1 MKYLTSL
8 SKRYFYIHGLLFIA
22 SILLASIII
31 MQSLNIGQLI
41 DGVLHQNIPYQLLG
55 IILAILIGRSVLHF
69 FIKWLGVVL
78 SSKIKHQLRRS
89 LINDK
94 QSAADALNLST
105 EGIEGID
112 SFYAD
117 YLPQVYRSAIIPLV
131 IIIFLLF
138 FHRNAAFIMMITAPF
153 VPLFYI
159 IIGINTAKKATDQ
172 MTALNQF
179 SSYFL
184 DAIRGIVTIKLFN
197 NEERVK
203 QDIAEK
209 SEGFREKTMIIL
221 KTAFLSTLMI
231 EFITMLSIGIIA
243 LEIGLGLI
251 VFKTIS
257 FYTAIV
263 VLMLAPE
270 FYNALKDLGAAF
282 HTGKQAEGYAELL
295 EEQDTE
301 RIQYAYTDRDSIRMD
316 TQLNYSNFSM
326 QIHDELPIRH
336 AVIFG
341 PSGAGKSTFAKMLS
355 GIENH
360 GHGQIELPAYL
371 ENNLIYM
378 SQQPFV
384 MNDTLRHNV
393 TMFNA
398 ISEEALYSAA
408 KQVDMLERI
417 EALPHG
423 FDTVLGSGGEQLSG
437 GETHRLMLMRALL
450 NPAAMIIFDE
460 PTAMLDAQTAEIVR
474 ATLKGLSKQSV
485 LYTIAHQRATIQ
497 SADYLIY
504 IEGGKVSHGTRAD
517 FSHQE
522 FYQAVMQN
530 V

>member
-8 SKRYFYIHGLLFIA
+8 SKRYLYIHVLLVAA
-22 SILLASIII
+22 SLSLAAIII
-31 MQSLNIGQLI
+31 LQSLNIGQLI
-41 DGVLHQNIPYQLLG
+41 DGVLHQSIPYQLLA

-69 FIKWLGVVL
+69 AIKWLGVVL
-78 SSKIKHQLRRS
+78 SARIKHQLRRS
-89 LINDK
+89 VINEK
-94 QSAADALNLST
+94 RPAADTLNLST

-117 YLPQVYRSAIIPLV
+117 YLPQVYRSAIIPSA
-131 IIIFLLF
+131 IIVFLLF
-138 FHRNAAFIMMITAPF
+138 FHRNAALIMLITAPF

-179 SSYFL
+179 AGYFL

-197 NEERVK
+197 NEARVK

-209 SEGFREKTMIIL
+209 SEGFRAKTMIIL

-295 EEQDTE
+295 SGQGAE
-301 RIQYAYTDRDSIRMD
+301 RIQYAYSVRDTIKMN
-316 TQLNYSNFSM
+316 TQLAYSNFSM
-326 QIHDELPIRH
+326 QIHDELPVRH

-355 GIENH
+355 GVETH

-371 ENNLIYM
+371 ENNIIYM

-393 TMFNA
+393 TMFNPV
-398 ISEEALYSAA
+398 SEEALLSAA
-408 KQVDMLERI
+408 RQVDMLERI
-417 EALPHG
+417 QALPQG

-460 PTAMLDAQTAEIVR
+460 PTAMLDAKTAGIVS
-474 ATLKGLSKQSV
+474 ATLKELSERSIV
-485 LYTIAHQRATIQ
+485 YTIAHQRTTIQ

-504 IEGGKVSHGTRAD
+504 IEAGRMTHGRPAD
-517 FSHQE
+517 FREQE
-522 FYQAVMQN
+522 FYQVVMQD